1 MELDGKILEKP
12 RSVEGAIAMLS
23 ELSGRS
29 HNVFSGVT
37 LICPYASY
45 Q

>member
-12 RSVEGAIAMLS
+12 RSGEGAIAMLS

-37 LICPYASY
+37 LICWYIL
-45 Q
+45 